1 MKRIKNLL
9 IGLIPALLAITIV
22 LITEQVFQPGYAL
35 KSAVKVLAF
44 AGAIV
49 LYCVLTRR
57 RFSDVVGLHKI
68 KNIKVILLCMLIFFV
83 GMAAAFLLFRGWI
96 DLPGIR
102 QSLMTKENLTK
113 ENCLFVFLYIIFCNS
128 FLEECFFRGF
138 VFGLFSDKRVGGIVS
153 AVLFSV
159 YHIGIFITWFNPLI
173 FLLCLVGLAAV
184 GLFLQW
190 LCEKFGSVLASFMT
204 HAGANV
210 AIDVIGLLLI
220 FEWI

>member
-44 AGAIV
+44 AGAIA

-190 LCEKFGSVLASFMT
+190 LCEKFGSVLASYMT